1 MAAINNVVLY
11 KTKLSNNPS
20 NPYTRWFSS
29 RAEQQAFFNSQI
41 VKSFTNTTFQRI
53 DESARLTINAESVAN
68 CNYMS
73 FTNSEYNGRTWYAYI
88 DSFRLE
94 SPNVTTVNFTIDPIQ
109 TFMFDISL
117 GESYVEREHVNSDEF
132 GEHTVPESI
141 DYGELRV
148 CPEGSKAVDL
158 GKYVYGIF
166 FTDKNRSPE
175 SRGGGV
181 VVDGVFTGCSLSR
194 ITDVSL
200 LNDVIRQYESDSSKE
215 IIAIMQAPEKAFP
228 PFGQEDLTGVSLHM
242 GNVTE
247 AYPGKKI
254 RNKKIFSYPYTQI
267 WVTNLNGTL
276 AKFKPDLFPAE
287 NEISFSALSA
297 FGLNPRLVLYP
308 VRYRDIPL
316 LPPTPGLPD
325 TLRSFWL
332 PDGIALD
339 VGIQCC
345 YKSDIYAEWLART
358 NAQAPGEAL
367 KLFSGLALGAVT
379 GGAGAA
385 AAAGSVL
392 NFISNNIAE
401 GITASLEAPQLKGQF
416 GNVSINAKY
425 GFNGFVAW
433 YMGLKDEYIEK
444 IDNYFDMYGYKV
456 NAFKVPNL
464 TGRKS
469 WNFVKTA
476 GANIIGN
483 GIQNEWINKIRDMFD
498 TGITLWHVNDIG
510 NYSLDNTL

>member
-29 RAEQQAFFNSQI
+29 KTEQQSFFSSQI

-53 DESARLTINAESVAN
+53 NESARLLVNAESVAN

-73 FTNSEYNGRTWYAYI
+73 FTNSEYSGRTWYAYI

-109 TFMFDISL
+109 TFMFDISI
-117 GESYVEREHVNSDEF
+117 GKSYVEREHVNSDEF
-132 GEHTVPESI
+132 GEHTVPENI

-148 CPEGSKAVDL
+148 CHTGSKAVDL
-158 GKYVYGIF
+158 GNYVYGIF
-166 FTDKNRSPE
+166 FTDKNSTPTLGTEPRLI
-175 SRGGGV
+175 
-181 VVDGVFTGCSLSR
+181 DGVYTGCNLASF
-194 ITDVSL
+194 TDLSL
-200 LNDVIRQYESDSSKE
+200 LEAAIKQYSSDSSKE

-228 PFGQEDLTGVSLHM
+228 SSGYGDLTGVSLQM
-242 GNVTE
+242 GNVAEVYT
-247 AYPGKKI
+247 GRKI

-276 AKFKPDLFPAE
+276 AKFKPELFPAE
-287 NEISFSALSA
+287 NRVIFSALSA
-297 FGLNPRLVLYP
+297 FGLNPRIVLYP
-308 VRYRDIPL
+308 VEYRNIPL
-316 LPPTPGLPD
+316 LLATPGLPD
-325 TLRSFWL
+325 SLRSFWL
-332 PDGIALD
+332 PDGIVLD

-345 YKSDIYAEWLART
+345 YKSDVYAEWLSRT

-367 KLFSGLALGAVT
+367 KLVSGLALGAVT

-392 NFISNNIAE
+392 NFISSNIAE

-433 YMGLKDEYIEK
+433 YMGIKDEYIEK

-464 TGRKS
+464 TGRPS

-483 GIQNEWINKIRDMFD
+483 GIQSEWINKIRDMFD
-498 TGITLWHVNDIG
+498 TGITLWHTNDIG